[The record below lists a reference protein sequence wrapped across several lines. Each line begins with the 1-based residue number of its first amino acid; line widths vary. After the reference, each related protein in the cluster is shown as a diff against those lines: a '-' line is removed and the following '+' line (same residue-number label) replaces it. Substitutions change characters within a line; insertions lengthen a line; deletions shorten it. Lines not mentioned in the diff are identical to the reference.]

1 MLFQTLKKA
10 KKMYMKIYGRPEQV
24 SRGGEW
30 RPRSRRPIYRGGI
43 QGRLLATLLVV
54 AVATGCDSL
63 LEAELPGSLSVEA
76 LNDPALAETLA
87 LGVQGDFECAFRGYL
102 FRELLWA
109 DVIKYHG
116 TTLNWLRTEQR
127 AATTREGGNQNCENG
142 REPVWLPMQIAIG
155 QANVVIAL
163 IEGFDAGTV
172 EDPDFLVGKA
182 NMYKGYATQMLSEH
196 YCGIVFDGD
205 GVEKSRADGFQRAVE
220 LFTLAID
227 RASLSGAGEASDIV
241 NMARVGRAR
250 AKLNLGDGPGAIT
263 DAEAVDIGF
272 IGLANY
278 ETSPTRLRWDR
289 PRSMDAEGTLQA
301 AYRNL
306 QIGGV
311 SDPRV
316 PTKQHSA
323 GVTPQYTLEWWVQL
337 KYNSRGSDIPIS
349 TWREARLM
357 IAEADPTRSVAIINE
372 LRLDPTGIHSE
383 LDSSAWPLP
392 TYAGGTPAQIAAQVI
407 EERRREL
414 FLQGTKVGDDL
425 RTGEF
430 QNWDTGVAASGL
442 QIDENVS
449 CMPVPIQEF
458 L

>member
-1 MLFQTLKKA
+1 MNITMHKRQE
-10 KKMYMKIYGRPEQV
+10 RV
-24 SRGGEW
+24 S
-30 RPRSRRPIYRGGI
+30 
-43 QGRLLATLLVV
+43 LLAMLLIV

-63 LEAELPGSLSVEA
+63 LEAELPGSLGAEA
-76 LNDPALAETLA
+76 LDNPELAETLV

-102 FRELLWA
+102 FREVLWA
-109 DVIKYHG
+109 DVGKYHG
-116 TTLNWLRTEQR
+116 STLNWLRSEQR
-127 AATTREGGNQNCENG
+127 AFSTREGGNQNCENG
-142 REPVWLPMQIAIG
+142 REPVWLPMHIVIG
-155 QANVVIAL
+155 QANVAL
-163 IEGFDAGTV
+163 DLLEGFDAGTV
-172 EDPDFLVGKA
+172 EDLDLLVGKA
-182 NMYKGYATQMLSEH
+182 NMYKAYATELLSEH

-220 LFTLAID
+220 FFTLAID
-227 RASLSGAGEASDIV
+227 RASLSSAGEASDIV

-263 DAEAVDIGF
+263 DADAVDMGF

-278 ETSPTRLRWDR
+278 ESSPTRLRWDR
-289 PRSMDAEGTLQA
+289 PTSMDDQVTLQV
-301 AYRNL
+301 AYRDL

-311 SDPRV
+311 PDPRV
-316 PTKQHSA
+316 PTEGIGA
-323 GVTPQYTLEWWVQL
+323 TPQYTLDWWVQL

-349 TWREARLM
+349 TWREAQLM
-357 IAEADPTRSVAIINE
+357 IAEADPARSVAIINL
-372 LRLDPTGIHSE
+372 LRSDPAGIHSE

-392 TYAGGTPAQIAAQVI
+392 AYVDGGAVANAAQVI

-414 FLQGTKVGDDL
+414 FLQGTKIGDDL

-442 QIDENVS
+442 QIDPNVS
-449 CMPVPIQEF
+449 CMPIPVQEF

>member
-1 MLFQTLKKA
+1 MNIRMHKRQE
-10 KKMYMKIYGRPEQV
+10 RV
-24 SRGGEW
+24 S
-30 RPRSRRPIYRGGI
+30 
-43 QGRLLATLLVV
+43 LLAMLLVV

-63 LEAELPGSLSVEA
+63 LEAELPGSLTADA
-76 LNDPALAETLA
+76 LDDPSLAETLV

-102 FRELLWA
+102 FREALWA

-116 TTLNWLRTEQR
+116 STLNWLRTEQR
-127 AATTREGGNQNCENG
+127 AASTREGGNQGCENN
-142 REPVWLPMQIAIG
+142 REPVWLPMHIVRG
-155 QANVVIAL
+155 QAEVAIDL
-163 IEGFDAGTV
+163 IEGFPAGSV
-172 EDPDFLVGKA
+172 EDADLLVGKA
-182 NMYKGYATQMLSEH
+182 NLYKGYATELLSEH

-220 LFTLAID
+220 LFTLASD
-227 RASLSGAGEASDIV
+227 RASLSSAGEASDIV

-250 AKLNLGDGPGAIT
+250 AKLNLGDGPGAII

-278 ETSPTRLRWDR
+278 ETTPTRLRWDR
-289 PRSMDAEGTLQA
+289 PVSIDASGTLQA
-301 AYRNL
+301 AFRNL

-311 SDPRV
+311 PDPRV
-316 PTKQHSA
+316 PTEQHSD

-349 TWREARLM
+349 TWREAQLM
-357 IAEADPTRSVAIINE
+357 IAEADPARSVAIINL
-372 LRLDPTGIHSE
+372 LRSDPTGIHGE
-383 LDSSAWPLP
+383 LDSSAWPLAP
-392 TYAGGTPAQIAAQVI
+392 YVDGGAAANAAQVI

-442 QIDENVS
+442 QIDASVS
-449 CMPVPIQEF
+449 CMPIPVQEF